1 MAQRFKNTNRN
12 TPLLLPVD
20 LRDWV
25 AEDDLV
31 HFVIHAV
38 QRLPLS
44 AFAVNSKGCVAVA
57 AGGPRGRHIS
67 KPKRCTLV
75 GTARL

>member
-1 MAQRFKNTNRN
+1 VAQRFKTIERN
-12 TPLLLPVD
+12 TPLLLPPD

-25 AEDDLV
+25 AQDDLV

-44 AFAVNSKGCVAVA
+44 AFAVNYKGCGAEQH
-57 AGGPRGRHIS
+57 P
-67 KPKRCTLV
+67 PP
-75 GTARL
+75 